1 MFAEGG
7 LFDAVDQA
15 EGNSGPSSFTSN
27 PEPTAS
33 PTSSYP
39 SQSFQPAVG
48 AQAPSSP
55 HPSAWRNEPAGAT
68 SYAMITSASPHLGGL
83 PEPNRDALRPE
94 CTPGVVAVARLAEG
108 EYRPPKVPGDGTQG
122 RHPTL
127 GDPLDEYP
135 TLQRLRATRT
145 EFERLRLKPV
155 SRRPSE
161 RSAFASIR
169 AWMSPRLKQ
178 IGRGG
183 RKVGRILRRDPTDG
197 YRDIYGDDDGFD
209 DDEPLDAELVS
220 TQLLRLRSDQDAQ
233 ADISERLDLL
243 TRSGGGRIAD
253 DLAAEIMRSL
263 STGDEVDIKKLLDGE
278 KQQRPEAPSS
288 FVSLR
293 SSTGVSEADKLSFA
307 GLQRLG

>member
-1 MFAEGG
+1 M
-7 LFDAVDQA
+7 
-15 EGNSGPSSFTSN
+15 
-27 PEPTAS
+27 
-33 PTSSYP
+33 
-39 SQSFQPAVG
+39 
-48 AQAPSSP
+48 
-55 HPSAWRNEPAGAT
+55 
-68 SYAMITSASPHLGGL
+68 
-83 PEPNRDALRPE
+83 
-94 CTPGVVAVARLAEG
+94 
-108 EYRPPKVPGDGTQG
+108 
-122 RHPTL
+122 
-127 GDPLDEYP
+127 
-135 TLQRLRATRT
+135 
-145 EFERLRLKPV
+145 
-155 SRRPSE
+155 
-161 RSAFASIR
+161 
-169 AWMSPRLKQ
+169 
-178 IGRGG
+178 
-183 RKVGRILRRDPTDG
+183 GRILRRDPTDG

-253 DLAAEIMRSL
+253 DLAAEILRSL